1 MGHISKTQENRWFV
15 IQDNESGEPGIIL
28 FGHISLELELDTGQP
43 NLTVFLTE
51 DELEIEV
58 NNTAGIANYYKD
70 AVESGSDKFQ
80 GESGKYS
87 NPPE

>member
-28 FGHISLELELDTGQP
+28 FGDIPIGLVLDTGQP
-43 NLTVFLTE
+43 NLSVFLTE

-58 NNTAGIANYYKD
+58 NNIAAIPDYYKD
-70 AVESGSDKFQ
+70 AVESDSIKFQ
-80 GESGKYS
+80 GESGKY
-87 NPPE
+87 PT

>member
-1 MGHISKTQENRWFV
+1 MGHISKTQENRWFI

-28 FGHISLELELDTGQP
+28 FGHISIGFELDTGQP

-58 NNTAGIANYYKD
+58 NNIVAIPDYYKD
-70 AVESGSDKFQ
+70 AVESGSSKFQ
-80 GESGKYS
+80 GESGKY
-87 NPPE
+87 PT